1 MYWVHLQCY
10 CLWSAWNWGLGSTL
24 LRTEAGGGCLALSLS
39 ILEVT
44 EKFLSRASTK
54 RQMHEIQECRS
65 SAFTQQVT
73 KVFVHLVSNSSLA
86 LKISLEWC
94 LPHLLFN
101 FISSIR
107 VSVGFFQI
115 SNSLVSGWA
124 PDWKT
129 VHLNPNPKPD
139 HHGKWHTGW
148 WPSSAIQRHHASEI
162 SQTAWNKV
170 EEVEEV

>member
-1 MYWVHLQCY
+1 M
-10 CLWSAWNWGLGSTL
+10 
-24 LRTEAGGGCLALSLS
+24 ALSLS

-44 EKFLSRASTK
+44 KKFLSRASTK
-54 RQMHEIQECRS
+54 RQMHGIQACRS

-73 KVFVHLVSNSSLA
+73 KVFVHLVSNFCLA

-107 VSVGFFQI
+107 VIVGFFPI
-115 SNSLVSGWA
+115 SNSPVNGWA

-129 VHLNPNPKPD
+129 VCLNPNSEPD
-139 HHGKWHTGW
+139 HHDQWHTGW
-148 WPSSAIQRHHASEI
+148 
-162 SQTAWNKV
+162 
-170 EEVEEV
+170 